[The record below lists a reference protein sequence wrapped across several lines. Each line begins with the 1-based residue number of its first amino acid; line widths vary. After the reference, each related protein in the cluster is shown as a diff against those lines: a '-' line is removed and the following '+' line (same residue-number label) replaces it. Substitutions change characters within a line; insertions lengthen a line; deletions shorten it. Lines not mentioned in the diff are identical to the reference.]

1 MTLSRVRSLAIVGV
15 LVVAAAV
22 VVVWTLMSDDQ
33 RGTATGTH
41 TCAAGAK
48 PAATTVPKEKDVTL
62 NVYNSTDRSGLA
74 QATAKSLQGVGFHI
88 KAVKQDPTG
97 AVVHDTAQIRFGRK
111 AVGAAQ
117 LVRAYVQGAKPA
129 FDPNRED
136 TTVDLVLGEG
146 FQQILN
152 PTEVKE
158 AEIALGVPSPPPG
171 TC

>member
-1 MTLSRVRSLAIVGV
+1 MRALAIVGV
-15 LVVAAAV
+15 LLIAAAV
-22 VVVWTLMSDDQ
+22 VVVWTLVSDDQ
-33 RGTATGTH
+33 GTRASGGR

-48 PAATTVPKEKDVTL
+48 PAATAVPKEKDVTL

-74 QATAKSLQGVGFHI
+74 QSTAKSMRGVGFKI
-88 KAVKQDPTG
+88 KSVKQDPTG
-97 AVVHDTAQIRFGRK
+97 AVVHDTAQVRFGRK

-129 FDPNRED
+129 YDPNRD
-136 TTVDLVLGEG
+136 DDTVDLVLGEG
-146 FQQILN
+146 FTQVLG
-152 PTEVKE
+152 PTEVKQ

>member
-15 LVVAAAV
+15 LLVAAAI
-22 VVVWTLMSDDQ
+22 VVVWTLTSDDQ
-33 RGTATGTH
+33 GGKAASAH

-48 PAATTVPKEKDVTL
+48 PAATSVPKEKDVAL
-62 NVYNSTDRSGLA
+62 NVYNSTDRPGLA
-74 QATAKSLQGVGFHI
+74 QATAKSMQGVGFRI

-97 AVVHDTAQIRFGRK
+97 AVVHDTAQIRYGRK

-117 LVRAYVQGAKPA
+117 LIRAYVSGAKPV

-136 TTVDLVLGEG
+136 ATVDLVLGEG